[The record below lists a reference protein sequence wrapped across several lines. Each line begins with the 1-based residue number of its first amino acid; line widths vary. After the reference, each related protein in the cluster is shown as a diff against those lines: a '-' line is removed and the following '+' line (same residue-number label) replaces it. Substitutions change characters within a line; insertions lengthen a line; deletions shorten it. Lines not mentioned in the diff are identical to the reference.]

1 MEDGGSIATGGEAQF
16 SVSSFRN
23 FKHLYLPISRNKICV
38 KIELGRMYKQQAP
51 AHTVRGLVV

>member
-23 FKHLYLPISRNKICV
+23 FHFMTILSSSQLSLSEHIFPLCGIR
-38 KIELGRMYKQQAP
+38 QTA
-51 AHTVRGLVV
+51 